1 MKLVVIIPFYNEE
14 KHLAECI
21 NSFTIQTRKPD
32 VLILVDDS
40 STDNGADIAK
50 ELAATHSFIQ
60 YHRKQSEP
68 GRIPGAKHI
77 HAFYH
82 GLEEVEDFD
91 LIGKFDADVVLPSDY
106 FEVAIKAF
114 HNYPK
119 LGMFSGHLYIR
130 QQDRWVYESVA
141 DKNHIRG
148 PIKLYRKECFKA
160 IDGLIPALGWD
171 SIDTLLAEANGF
183 ELQTDATLMVK
194 HLRPTNK
201 DYTNR
206 DYFKRRG
213 TSYHLLGY
221 DLTISLLSALKM
233 AFKKKSLRILI
244 ALLQGYFRSRSNDQ
258 RLVSDTNAKAICRV
272 RYRKMARKL
281 NLLAGLR

>member
-14 KHLAECI
+14 KYLAECLG
-21 NSFTIQTRKPD
+21 SFVQQTRTPD
-32 VLILVDDS
+32 LLILVDDS
-40 STDNGADIAK
+40 STDKGTDIAK
-50 ELAATHSFIQ
+50 TLAATHPFIQ
-60 YHRKQSEP
+60 YYRKQSDP
-68 GRIPGAKHI
+68 GRMPGAKPI
-77 HAFYH
+77 HAFHH
-82 GLEEVEDFD
+82 GLDQIEDFD
-91 LIGKFDADVVLPSDY
+91 LIGKFDADVVLPPHY
-106 FEVAIKAF
+106 FEEAIKAF
-114 HNYPK
+114 RDHPN

-130 QQDRWVYESVA
+130 QQDRWVYEAVA

-148 PIKLYRKECFKA
+148 PIKLYRKECFNA

-183 ELQTDATLMVK
+183 DLQTEATLNVK

-201 DYTNR
+201 DYTNL

-213 TSYHLLGY
+213 ASYHLLGY
-221 DLTISLLSALKM
+221 DLTISLLSALKL

-244 ALLQGYFRSRSNDQ
+244 ALLQGYFKSRSNDQ
-258 RLVSDTNAKAICRV
+258 RLVNDTSSKAICRV

-281 NLLAGLR
+281 SLLVGLR

>member
-14 KHLAECI
+14 NYLAECI
-21 NSFTIQTRKPD
+21 NSFTIQTRRPD
-32 VLILVDDS
+32 LLVLIDDS
-40 STDNGADIAK
+40 STDNGAEIAK
-50 ELAATHSFIQ
+50 EFAATHSFIS
-60 YHRKQSEP
+60 YHRKQSVP

-82 GLEEVEDFD
+82 GLETVNDFD
-91 LIGKFDADVVLPSDY
+91 LIGKFDADVILPSNY
-106 FEVAIKAF
+106 FEEAIKAF
-114 HNYPK
+114 RNHLN
-119 LGMFSGHLYIR
+119 LGMFSGHIYIK
-130 QQDRWVYESVA
+130 QQDRWIYEAVA

-183 ELQTDATLMVK
+183 ELQTDDSLKVK
-194 HLRPTNK
+194 HLRPTSK
-201 DYTNR
+201 DYTNL

-213 TSYHLLGY
+213 ASYHLLGY
-221 DLTISLLSALKM
+221 DLTISLLSALKL

-244 ALLQGYFRSRSNDQ
+244 ALLEGYFKSRSNDQ
-258 RLVSDTNAKAICRV
+258 RLVNDTSAKAICRV
-272 RYRKMARKL
+272 RYRKMTRKL
-281 NLLAGLR
+281 NLLASLR

>member
-14 KHLAECI
+14 NYLAECI
-21 NSFTIQTRKPD
+21 NSFTIQTRRPD
-32 VLILVDDS
+32 LLLLVDDS
-40 STDNGADIAK
+40 STDKGADIAK
-50 ELAATHSFIQ
+50 TFAATHSFIS
-60 YHRKQSEP
+60 YHRKRSDP

-82 GLEEVEDFD
+82 GLEEIEDFD
-91 LIGKFDADVVLPSDY
+91 LIGKFDADVILPSNY
-106 FEVAIKAF
+106 FEEAIKAF
-114 HNYPK
+114 RNHPN
-119 LGMFSGHLYIR
+119 LGMFSGHLYIKK
-130 QQDRWVYESVA
+130 QDRWIYEAVA

-183 ELQTDATLMVK
+183 ELQTDATLKVK
-194 HLRPTNK
+194 HLRPTSK
-201 DYTNR
+201 DYTNL

-213 TSYHLLGY
+213 ASYHLLGY
-221 DLTISLLSALKM
+221 DLIISFLSALKL
-233 AFKKKSLRILI
+233 AIKNKSLRIFI
-244 ALLQGYFRSRSNDQ
+244 ALLQGYFKSIGNDQ

-281 NLLAGLR
+281 NLQAGLR

>member
-14 KHLAECI
+14 KYLAECI

-183 ELQTDATLMVK
+183 ELQTDATLKVK

-201 DYTNR
+201 DYTNQ
-206 DYFKRRG
+206 DYFKYRG

-233 AFKKKSLRILI
+233 AFKKKSLRIFI

>member
-14 KHLAECI
+14 KYLAECI

-183 ELQTDATLMVK
+183 ELQTDATLKVK

-233 AFKKKSLRILI
+233 AFKKKSLRIFI

>member
-14 KHLAECI
+14 NYLAECI
-21 NSFTIQTRKPD
+21 NSFTIQTRRPD
-32 VLILVDDS
+32 LLLLVDDS
-40 STDNGADIAK
+40 STDKGADIAK
-50 ELAATHSFIQ
+50 SFAATHSFIS
-60 YHRKQSEP
+60 YRRKQSNP

-91 LIGKFDADVVLPSDY
+91 LIGKFDADVILPSNY
-106 FEVAIKAF
+106 FEEAIKAF
-114 HNYPK
+114 RNHLN
-119 LGMFSGHLYIR
+119 LGMFSGHLYIK
-130 QQDRWVYESVA
+130 QQDRWIYEAVA

-183 ELQTDATLMVK
+183 ELRTDADLNVK

-201 DYTNR
+201 DYTNL
-206 DYFKRRG
+206 DYFERRG
-213 TSYHLLGY
+213 SSYHLLGY
-221 DLTISLLSALKM
+221 DLTISLLSALKL

-244 ALLQGYFRSRSNDQ
+244 ALLQGYFKSRSNDQ
-258 RLVSDTNAKAICRV
+258 RLVNDASAKAICRV

-281 NLLAGLR
+281 NLLAALR

>member
-14 KHLAECI
+14 NYLAECI
-21 NSFTIQTRKPD
+21 NSFTIQTRRPD
-32 VLILVDDS
+32 LLLLVDDS
-40 STDNGADIAK
+40 STDKGADIAK
-50 ELAATHSFIQ
+50 SFAATHSFIS
-60 YHRKQSEP
+60 YRRKQSNP

-91 LIGKFDADVVLPSDY
+91 LIGKFDADVILPSNY
-106 FEVAIKAF
+106 FEEAIKAF
-114 HNYPK
+114 RNHLN
-119 LGMFSGHLYIR
+119 LGMFSGHLYIK
-130 QQDRWVYESVA
+130 QQDRWIYEAVA

-183 ELQTDATLMVK
+183 ELRTDADLNVK

-201 DYTNR
+201 DYTNL
-206 DYFKRRG
+206 DYFERRG
-213 TSYHLLGY
+213 SSYHLLGY
-221 DLTISLLSALKM
+221 DLTISLLSALKL

-244 ALLQGYFRSRSNDQ
+244 ALLQGYFKSRSNDQ
-258 RLVSDTNAKAICRV
+258 RLVNDTSAKAICRV
-272 RYRKMARKL
+272 RYSKMARKL
-281 NLLAGLR
+281 NLLAALR

>member
-14 KHLAECI
+14 KYLAECI

-148 PIKLYRKECFKA
+148 PIKLYRKDCFKA

-183 ELQTDATLMVK
+183 ELQTDATLKVK

-213 TSYHLLGY
+213 TSYHVLGY

-233 AFKKKSLRILI
+233 AFKKKSLRIFI

>member
-14 KHLAECI
+14 NYLAECI
-21 NSFTIQTRKPD
+21 NSFTVQTRRPD
-32 VLILVDDS
+32 LLILVDDS
-40 STDNGADIAK
+40 STDKGADIAK
-50 ELAATHSFIQ
+50 TLAATHSFIQ
-60 YHRKQSEP
+60 YYRKQSAP

-77 HAFYH
+77 HAFYR
-82 GLEEVEDFD
+82 GFEAVKDFD
-91 LIGKFDADVVLPSDY
+91 IIGKFDADVVLPSNY
-106 FEVAIKAF
+106 FEEAIKAF
-114 HNYPK
+114 RSHPS

-130 QQDRWVYESVA
+130 QHNHWVYEAVA

-183 ELQTDATLMVK
+183 ELKTDEDLKIK
-194 HLRPTNK
+194 HLRPTSK
-201 DYTNR
+201 DYTNL

-213 TSYHLLGY
+213 ASYHLLGY
-221 DLTISLLSALKM
+221 DLTISLLSALKL
-233 AFKKKSLRILI
+233 ALKKKNLSIFI
-244 ALLQGYFRSRSNDQ
+244 ALLEGYFKSRGNDQ
-258 RLVSDTNAKAICRV
+258 RLVSDTSAQAICKM

-281 NLLAGLR
+281 NLLVGLR

>member
-14 KHLAECI
+14 KYLAECI
-21 NSFTIQTRKPD
+21 NSFTVQTRKPD
-32 VLILVDDS
+32 LLILVDDS

-82 GLEEVEDFD
+82 GLEEAEDFD

-148 PIKLYRKECFKA
+148 PVKLYHKECFKA

-183 ELQTDATLMVK
+183 ELQTDATLKVK

-206 DYFKRRG
+206 DYFKHRG

-233 AFKKKSLRILI
+233 AFKKKSLRIFI
-244 ALLQGYFRSRSNDQ
+244 ALLQGYFRSRSNHQ